1 MLSVT
6 ESTCFA
12 LALKLPSVRTGIL
25 TTEKTLIGLLLPA
38 YLMVSLVIGWAAR
51 RHFQGANSFLNAS
64 RSLPIGIVVL
74 ACVAANCGAFEVIG
88 MSSVA
93 AQYGIVASHF
103 YLMGAIPAI
112 LYSALELMPIYRALS
127 IRSVPQF
134 LEIRYG
140 RKMRLL
146 NACVVACTLLLLGG
160 ISLFAVSQFLEVI
173 VGWSFHTGAILSAV
187 VVLVYILLG
196 GIRATIYNE
205 VLQLSVVLLGLLPVG
220 IFSVRFLV
228 HESRTTHV
236 PVGHLWIGLPLVSVS
251 SPFDVFGIAL
261 GLGLVLS
268 FSYWCTDF
276 VLMQRAFTA
285 RTEQAAQQVP
295 LWTGLAKLFFALLV
309 VCPGLVAARLFS
321 QLGVGARYEQALP
334 LLMQRTYGPLMFGL
348 GCTALAASLL
358 SGVGANAAA
367 FASVWT
373 EDIYRAYLRPARS
386 EPHYLAVGRCAV
398 IFAIVVAVLDSSI
411 TFHFSNMMEHVQL
424 VLTIFGTPFWAIFLL
439 GILSLRITT
448 SGALAGFVTG
458 LCVSVAHLILSA
470 SRLLPYTT
478 SMSAS
483 FHSAVYSF
491 TATCIVA
498 IAISILQR
506 PAREPAADRLV
517 LTGIRARSA
526 VHHSTWFLVAT
537 LLILLIVIDWVL
549 R

>member
-146 NACVVACTLLLLGG
+146 NACVVACTLPLLGG

-205 VLQLSVVLLGLLPVG
+205 VLQS
-220 IFSVRFLV
+220 
-228 HESRTTHV
+228 H
-236 PVGHLWIGLPLVSVS
+236 
-251 SPFDVFGIAL
+251 
-261 GLGLVLS
+261 
-268 FSYWCTDF
+268 
-276 VLMQRAFTA
+276 
-285 RTEQAAQQVP
+285 
-295 LWTGLAKLFFALLV
+295 
-309 VCPGLVAARLFS
+309 
-321 QLGVGARYEQALP
+321 
-334 LLMQRTYGPLMFGL
+334 
-348 GCTALAASLL
+348 
-358 SGVGANAAA
+358 
-367 FASVWT
+367 
-373 EDIYRAYLRPARS
+373 
-386 EPHYLAVGRCAV
+386 
-398 IFAIVVAVLDSSI
+398 
-411 TFHFSNMMEHVQL
+411 
-424 VLTIFGTPFWAIFLL
+424 WA
-439 GILSLRITT
+439 
-448 SGALAGFVTG
+448 
-458 LCVSVAHLILSA
+458 
-470 SRLLPYTT
+470 
-478 SMSAS
+478 
-483 FHSAVYSF
+483 
-491 TATCIVA
+491 
-498 IAISILQR
+498 
-506 PAREPAADRLV
+506 
-517 LTGIRARSA
+517 
-526 VHHSTWFLVAT
+526 
-537 LLILLIVIDWVL
+537 
-549 R
+549 